1 MQQTIWR
8 AVAFIAMAAIVVFPG
23 AAEAGS
29 RSGQISG
36 VSGQAGSKTT
46 ASKNQPKPKTT
57 IKFSPEYQ
65 NANQI
70 GKFAE
75 VISTRRV
82 AIGSSHIHLHRPEMH
97 AMEPLP
103 KGANFIRAKTL
114 WEIGLHI
121 AGNPATPYGG
131 NRDMVIAVGSGSGPA
146 FRPWLRLATGSAILA
161 EQVANGDGIELAF
174 VNPSA
179 LLTQAYR
186 GVGLFSTPLPVR
198 IVAVYPSWDR
208 FVFMVHPRTGIRS
221 LADIK
226 AKRYPLRVS
235 VREDPTH
242 STHVL
247 IDQAF
252 ALHGFALKDIESWGG
267 RLLLC
272 GGPSDPRRL
281 EALARD
287 ELDAVF
293 DEGIKVWLDEA
304 LAAGLSPIELE
315 ATEFATMAR
324 LGWRK
329 VCLPKARFPRLQQDI
344 DTLDFS
350 GWPIYANA
358 SLPEQVA
365 YDICGA
371 LAAREAEI
379 PWEKGTGGTALH
391 MGRESESTPMDVPLH
406 PGAERW
412 YREHGA
418 NS

>member
-1 MQQTIWR
+1 MSGL
-8 AVAFIAMAAIVVFPG
+8 VAYAAFHSPG
-23 AAEAGS
+23 PALISEGKHSLGDLRMERLDMEA
-29 RSGQISG
+29 
-36 VSGQAGSKTT
+36 
-46 ASKNQPKPKTT
+46 
-57 IKFSPEYQ
+57 
-65 NANQI
+65 
-70 GKFAE
+70 
-75 VISTRRV
+75 
-82 AIGSSHIHLHRPEMH
+82 
-97 AMEPLP
+97 LP
-103 KGANFIRAKTL
+103 KGANFVRAKTL

-131 NRDMVIAVGSGSGPA
+131 NRDMVITVGSGSGAA

-161 EQVANGDGIELAF
+161 EEVAKGAQTGGGVDLAF

-186 GVGLFSTPLPVR
+186 GVGLFHAPLPVR

-226 AKRYPLRVS
+226 AKRYPLCVS

-242 STHVL
+242 STLVL

-252 ALHGFALKDIESWGG
+252 ALHGFALKDVESWGG
-267 RLLLC
+267 RLVFC
-272 GGPSDPRRL
+272 GGPSDVRRL
-281 EALARD
+281 APLARG

-304 LAAGLSPIELE
+304 LAAGLAPITLE
-315 ATEFATMAR
+315 PSEFDALAQ

-329 VCLPKARFPRLQQDI
+329 VSLPKSRFPRLARDV

-350 GWPIYANA
+350 GWPIYANV
-358 SLPEQVA
+358 SLPEEVA
-365 YDICGA
+365 YDICAA

-379 PWEKGTGGTALH
+379 PWEEKTERTALH
-391 MGRESESTPMDVPLH
+391 MGRESDSTPMDVPLH
-406 PGAERW
+406 PGAARW
-412 YREHGA
+412 YREHGRKD
-418 NS
+418 

>member
-1 MQQTIWR
+1 
-8 AVAFIAMAAIVVFPG
+8 
-23 AAEAGS
+23 
-29 RSGQISG
+29 
-36 VSGQAGSKTT
+36 
-46 ASKNQPKPKTT
+46 
-57 IKFSPEYQ
+57 
-65 NANQI
+65 
-70 GKFAE
+70 
-75 VISTRRV
+75 
-82 AIGSSHIHLHRPEMH
+82 
-97 AMEPLP
+97 MEPLP
-103 KGANFIRAKTL
+103 RGANFVRAKTL

-131 NRDMVIAVGSGSGPA
+131 NRDMVIAIGSGSGAA

-161 EQVANGDGIELAF
+161 EQVAKGDRGDGVELAF

-186 GVGLFSTPLPVR
+186 GVGLFSAPLPVR

-208 FVFMVHPRTGIRS
+208 FVFMVHPRSGIRS

-267 RLLLC
+267 RLVLC
-272 GGPSDPRRL
+272 GGPNDPRRL
-281 EALARD
+281 EPLARG
-287 ELDAVF
+287 EIDAVF
-293 DEGIKVWLDEA
+293 DEGIKVWLNEA
-304 LAAGLSPIELE
+304 LASGLVPIELAPAELE
-315 ATEFATMAR
+315 AMGR

-329 VCLPKARFPRLQQDI
+329 VALPKARFPQLTHDV

-350 GWPIYANA
+350 GWPIYTRA
-358 SLPEQVA
+358 SLPEQTA

-379 PWEKGTGGTALH
+379 PWEKGTGGSALNMLH
-391 MGRESESTPMDVPLH
+391 ESDSTPIDVPLH

-412 YREHGA
+412 YREHAHKG
-418 NS
+418 